1 MEKRISYS
9 QFQQVKSAA
18 KMIDPLQK
26 KMASLMVKMRKVAEE
41 YKENETQ
48 VKALEEGI
56 VKILGFH
63 VSDLV
68 KKVIESGTDGKGNPI
83 KTTKYLPTDIVSYDS
98 NKKQYVIQIPDPE
111 ETQEAIVPPTTEELP
126 GSDFD
131 ADAER
136 VSQEL
141 ASGPEAEEL
150 FK

>member
-56 VKILGFH
+56 VRILGFH

-98 NKKQYVIQIPDPE
+98 NKKQYVIQMPDPE
-111 ETQEAIVPPTTEELP
+111 NTQEAIVPPTTEGLP

-136 VSQEL
+136 ISQEL

>member
-136 VSQEL
+136 ISQEL

>member
-26 KMASLMVKMRKVAEE
+26 KMASLMAKMRKVAEE

-56 VKILGFH
+56 VRILGFH

-68 KKVIESGTDGKGNPI
+68 KKVIESGVDGKGNPI

-98 NKKQYVIQIPDPE
+98 NKKQYVIQMPDPE
-111 ETQEAIVPPTTEELP
+111 NTQEAIVPPTTEELP

-131 ADAER
+131 ADAEKI
-136 VSQEL
+136 SQEL
-141 ASGPEAEEL
+141 ASGPEVEEL